1 MDVWNIVSYI
11 GNVVGIVSFAVQL
24 TLWLNR
30 NKKDKQLQYLI
41 KSIGDVALTK
51 SLAWRNQIEL
61 ATQVN
66 VQSTNEIALI
76 QKAADEFEEISRLAH
91 ALECSVNTDSSA
103 TKDALEKLHENR
115 EIYNQVKSQQ

>member
-115 EIYNQVKSQQ
+115 ERYNQVKSQQ

>member
-1 MDVWNIVSYI
+1 MEVWFIVSCI

-30 NKKDKQLQYLI
+30 NKKDKQLQYVI

-51 SLAWRNQIEL
+51 SLAWRKQIEL